1 MNEST
6 LLLEVGSE
14 ALDDL
19 TAGEKGAVLNRYTD
33 SQVKLAGMKVFGL
46 LVRKFQ
52 PNYRMGRMYET
63 LSQKYEMYYKLHRH
77 YAATVSAGKLGHTDL
92 DDKKVIENDKFL
104 DTHKDFGNI

>member
-14 ALDDL
+14 ALNDL
-19 TAGEKGAVLNRYTD
+19 TAAEKGAILNKYSET
-33 SQVKLAGMKVFGL
+33 QVKLAGMKVFGL
-46 LVRKFQ
+46 LTRKFQ
-52 PNYRMGRMYET
+52 PNYRMGRLYES
-63 LSQKYEMYYKLHRH
+63 LSQKYEMYYKLYRH

-104 DTHKDFGNI
+104 DTHKDLGDL